1 MALSTIYTWLV
12 LGAGLGILY
21 FLACGVTEER
31 VRKWARK
38 GLEQADEMEVMR
50 LQTCAFP
57 LFPALSLFVAVLLI
71 LGSAQ
76 ALYEEL
82 PGKITGSWPICEG
95 TIQGWH
101 RGYRSS
107 KGYAMIEVEG
117 ETKGYDILNGRIQK
131 GELVGVTVR
140 MACNG
145 NRACILEY
153 HTPEG
158 WVREMYLPNY
168 GREPYV
174 VAQTLAMNLLAG
186 VFSCGLI
193 LDFTFPEGIPP
204 EEVLA
209 YCRQAE
215 AGKAPA
221 WHRPPCGILRQ
232 RGGGRAVP
240 DLRAR
245 HRIRGLSG
253 PSGLDGRGRQDSV
266 PVRRRPGLFLR
277 RDRPGPRKGAR
288 AVYPEHSRDHALGQT
303 APRRP
308 DLFGHAAAAAGR
320 GIGKIQILRGGAVRR
335 SLL

>member
-186 VFSCGLI
+186 ALSCGLI
-193 LDFTFPEGIPP
+193 LKKLLRPE
-204 EEVLA
+204 
-209 YCRQAE
+209 
-215 AGKAPA
+215 
-221 WHRPPCGILRQ
+221 
-232 RGGGRAVP
+232 
-240 DLRAR
+240 
-245 HRIRGLSG
+245 
-253 PSGLDGRGRQDSV
+253 
-266 PVRRRPGLFLR
+266 PGAFLR
-277 RDRPGPRKGAR
+277 NRRLRNLLGVGLMACTLAAEIFLWRTVPAFQATWLGEEKMVRSQIAVVVLVCANVGFCALASRKSSGYAYWWTT
-288 AVYPEHSRDHALGQT
+288 AKAFCKALEEQE
-303 APRRP
+303 
-308 DLFGHAAAAAGR
+308 
-320 GIGKIQILRGGAVRR
+320 KKK
-335 SLL
+335 

>member
-71 LGSAQ
+71 MGSAQ

-95 TIQGWH
+95 TIQGWY
-101 RGYRSS
+101 RGYRGA
-107 KGYAMIEVEG
+107 KGSAMIEVEG
-117 ETKGYDILNGRIQK
+117 ETKSYDILNGRIQE
-131 GELVGVTVR
+131 GEMVGVTVR

-145 NRACILEY
+145 DRACILEY

-186 VFSCGLI
+186 VLSCGLI
-193 LDFTFPEGIPP
+193 LKKLLRPEPGSF
-204 EEVLA
+204 
-209 YCRQAE
+209 
-215 AGKAPA
+215 
-221 WHRPPCGILRQ
+221 LRDGLF
-232 RGGGRAVP
+232 RNLLGGGLMACTLAAEVFLCRTVPAFQATWLGEEEMVRSQIAVVV
-240 DLRAR
+240 LVCANVGFCILASRKA
-245 HRIRGLSG
+245 SG
-253 PSGLDGRGRQDSV
+253 YTYWWTTAKAFCKALDEQE
-266 PVRRRPGLFLR
+266 
-277 RDRPGPRKGAR
+277 K
-288 AVYPEHSRDHALGQT
+288 
-303 APRRP
+303 
-308 DLFGHAAAAAGR
+308 
-320 GIGKIQILRGGAVRR
+320 KK
-335 SLL
+335 